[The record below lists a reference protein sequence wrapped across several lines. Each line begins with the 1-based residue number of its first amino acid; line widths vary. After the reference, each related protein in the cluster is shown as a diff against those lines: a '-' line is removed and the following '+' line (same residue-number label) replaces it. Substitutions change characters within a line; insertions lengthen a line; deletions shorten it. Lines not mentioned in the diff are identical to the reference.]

1 MKLRKVGEEDNY
13 FDYFL
18 FSTFFLKVNRYND
31 DGDYMKKKIIGVFIP
46 LVISVIFGFICGKL
60 VYSVYMDDI
69 ENRLSSSKLYLVET
83 GEYLTYDNMREE
95 NNGNN
100 YVYYKD
106 DNGYKTVVG
115 ITRNEDN
122 IDKIKSLYND
132 SVRVE
137 EYYISTELLN
147 DRQNEYDLQLSNTND
162 VYEVREVV
170 DNILNLYRE
179 DDTIKLILTK

>member
-1 MKLRKVGEEDNY
+1 MPL
-13 FDYFL
+13 
-18 FSTFFLKVNRYND
+18 
-31 DGDYMKKKIIGVFIP
+31 IISI
-46 LVISVIFGFICGKL
+46 IFGFICGKL
-60 VYSVYMDDI
+60 VYSVYGNDI
-69 ENRLSSSKLYLVET
+69 ENKLSSSKLYLIQN

-106 DNGYKTVVG
+106 DDGYKTVVG

-132 SVRVE
+132 ELQVL
-137 EYYISTELLN
+137 EYYISTDLLN
-147 DRQNEYDLQLSNTND
+147 DKQSEYDLMLSNTSD
-162 VYEVREVV
+162 VYEVKKVV

-179 DDTIKLILTK
+179 NDTIKLVLVK